1 MVETEDQYIFIYNA
15 IVDYLKSKQT
25 EVDVNELRDYIKKQ
39 CQVDALAF
47 FRLILNLKTK
57 N

>member
-15 IVDYLKSKQT
+15 IVDYLKSRQT

-47 FRLILNLKTK
+47 FRLMLNLKTK